1 MNKSSD
7 DVQDLKDHFNVE
19 FVRLFERIQRGVHQ
33 NAVAHGFLAEPIND
47 AAEIAGMMAEL
58 GEALQ
63 ALRNGNPESANIYG
77 FSSAT
82 EELADLIMRAMSYA
96 EERGFEVA
104 GAIVA
109 KHEFNKT
116 RPYKHGKEF

>member
-1 MNKSSD
+1 MNNFNEAQRRFLEGAFISRFEAVQK
-7 DVQDLKDHFNVE
+7 DVHA
-19 FVRLFERIQRGVHQ
+19 
-33 NAVAHGFLAEPIND
+33 NAVKHGFLAEPIND

-116 RPYKHGKEF
+116 RPYKHGKKF

>member
-1 MNKSSD
+1 MDKSSS
-7 DVQDLKDHFNVE
+7 DVQALKDHFNAE
-19 FVRLFERIQRGVHQ
+19 FVRVFERMQRGVHQ
-33 NAVAHGFLAEPIND
+33 NAVSHGFLSEPIND
-47 AAEIAGMMAEL
+47 AAEIAGMMVEL

-63 ALRNGNPESANIYG
+63 ALRNGNPESPNIPG

-82 EELADLIMRAMSYA
+82 EEIADLIMRAMSYA